1 MLSSTIDHQ
10 DDHVISTAC
19 EGGFMRRTI
28 FLIVSLLVSVFFLW
42 LALRGVD
49 FQQVLKSIQQAEIG
63 WVFISFLGITFGL
76 WTRGIRWHGLLDFKP
91 PRLITCHIV
100 NLGFMLNLL
109 PLRVGEVARSVL
121 IMREGVPLVTAAT
134 SVVLERLIDTLLVV
148 IMIVVSLT
156 RIPNVPQEIIKP
168 TTIFGAAVVV
178 AFAIMVI
185 FARFPALGHRV
196 LEAVERLFPFL
207 KRLGMDKLFDQLLV
221 GLKPL
226 THLNSAI
233 FAIVWTL
240 ICWFFSV
247 ITVYALVRALN
258 ITSADGTPLDEGTRI
273 LLTML
278 SLGLAAL
285 GNAVPVSVAGIGPFE
300 ATILLAGQTV
310 GIPKESAISLGF
322 LFHGL
327 NIVGYAV
334 WGIVGL
340 LATGVSLS
348 DVMNSG
354 RKVEAPEST

>member
-1 MLSSTIDHQ
+1 
-10 DDHVISTAC
+10 
-19 EGGFMRRTI
+19 MRRTI
-28 FLIVSLLVSVFFLW
+28 FIIASLLVSAFFLW

-49 FQQVLKSIQQAEIG
+49 FQQVMKSIQQAEIG
-63 WVFISFLGITFGL
+63 WIIMSFIGITAGL
-76 WTRGIRWHGLLDFKP
+76 WLRGIRWHGLLDFKP
-91 PRLITCHIV
+91 KRLITCHIL

-148 IMIVVSLT
+148 ILLVFSIT
-156 RIPNVPQEIIKP
+156 RIPNTPPEIIRP
-168 TTIFGAAVVV
+168 TTLFGVAVVI
-178 AFAIMVI
+178 AFAIMVF
-185 FARFPALGHRV
+185 FARFPAIGHRV
-196 LEAVERLFPFL
+196 LAFIERLLPFL
-207 KRLGMDKLFDQLLV
+207 KRLGMDRLFDQLLV

-233 FAIVWTL
+233 YAIMWTL
-240 ICWFFSV
+240 ISWGASFF
-247 ITVYALVRALN
+247 TLYALVRALN
-258 ITSADGTPLDEGTRI
+258 ILGANGSPLDESSRI
-273 LLTML
+273 LLTL
-278 SLGLAAL
+278 LGLALASL

-322 LFHGL
+322 LFHGI

-348 DVMNSG
+348 DVMNSE
-354 RKVEAPEST
+354 RKIEAPESA

>member
-1 MLSSTIDHQ
+1 
-10 DDHVISTAC
+10 
-19 EGGFMRRTI
+19 
-28 FLIVSLLVSVFFLW
+28 
-42 LALRGVD
+42 
-49 FQQVLKSIQQAEIG
+49 
-63 WVFISFLGITFGL
+63 
-76 WTRGIRWHGLLDFKP
+76 
-91 PRLITCHIV
+91 
-100 NLGFMLNLL
+100 
-109 PLRVGEVARSVL
+109 
-121 IMREGVPLVTAAT
+121 
-134 SVVLERLIDTLLVV
+134 
-148 IMIVVSLT
+148 
-156 RIPNVPQEIIKP
+156 
-168 TTIFGAAVVV
+168 
-178 AFAIMVI
+178 
-185 FARFPALGHRV
+185 
-196 LEAVERLFPFL
+196 
-207 KRLGMDKLFDQLLV
+207 MDKLFDQLLI

-233 FAIVWTL
+233 FAVVWTL
-240 ICWFFSV
+240 ISWLFSV
-247 ITVYALVRALN
+247 ITIYALVRALN
-258 ITSADGTPLDEGTRI
+258 ITNADGTPLDEGTRI

-354 RKVEAPEST
+354 RKVEAPESA

>member
-1 MLSSTIDHQ
+1 
-10 DDHVISTAC
+10 
-19 EGGFMRRTI
+19 MRRTI
-28 FLIVSLLVSVFFLW
+28 FIIASLLVSAFFLW

-49 FQQVLKSIQQAEIG
+49 FQQVMKSIQQAEIG
-63 WVFISFLGITFGL
+63 WIVLSFIGITAGL
-76 WTRGIRWHGLLDFKP
+76 WLRGIRWHGLLDFKP
-91 PRLITCHIV
+91 PRLITCHIL

-148 IMIVVSLT
+148 ILLVFSIT
-156 RIPNVPQEIIKP
+156 RIPNTPPEIIRP
-168 TTIFGAAVVV
+168 TTLFGVAVVI
-178 AFAIMVI
+178 AFAIMVF
-185 FARFPALGHRV
+185 FARFPTIGHRA
-196 LEAVERLFPFL
+196 LALVERVLPFL
-207 KRLGMDKLFDQLLV
+207 KRLGMDRLFDQLLV

-233 FAIVWTL
+233 YAITWTL
-240 ICWFFSV
+240 ISWGASFF
-247 ITVYALVRALN
+247 TLYALVRALN
-258 ITSADGTPLDEGTRI
+258 ILGANGSPLDESNRI
-273 LLTML
+273 LLTL
-278 SLGLAAL
+278 LGLALASL

-300 ATILLAGQTV
+300 ATILLAGQTI

-322 LFHGL
+322 LFHGI

-334 WGIVGL
+334 WGVVGL

-354 RKVEAPEST
+354 RKVEAPESA

>member
-1 MLSSTIDHQ
+1 
-10 DDHVISTAC
+10 
-19 EGGFMRRTI
+19 MRRSI
-28 FLIVSLLVSVFFLW
+28 FLIASLVVSVFFLW
-42 LALRGVD
+42 VALRGVD

-63 WVFISFLGITFGL
+63 WIIISFLGISVGL

-100 NLGFMLNLL
+100 NLSFLLNLL
-109 PLRVGEVARSVL
+109 PLRVGEVARSIL
-121 IMREGVPLVTAAT
+121 IMREGVPVVTAAT

-148 IMIVVSLT
+148 IMVVISIT
-156 RIPNVPQEIIKP
+156 RLPNVPPEIIRP
-168 TTIFGAAVVV
+168 TTLFGVAVVV
-178 AFAIMVI
+178 AFAIMVV

-196 LEAVERLFPFL
+196 LAAVERVFPVL
-207 KRLGMDKLFDQLLV
+207 KRLGLDKLFDQLLV

-226 THLNSAI
+226 THLNSAV

-240 ICWFFSV
+240 ISWFFSLL
-247 ITVYALVRALN
+247 TVYALVRALN
-258 ITSADGTPLDEGTRI
+258 IMNPDGTPLDETTRI

-278 SLGLAAL
+278 GLGLAAL

-327 NIVGYAV
+327 NIVGYAI
-334 WGIVGL
+334 WGIIGL

-354 RKVEAPEST
+354 RKGEAPESV